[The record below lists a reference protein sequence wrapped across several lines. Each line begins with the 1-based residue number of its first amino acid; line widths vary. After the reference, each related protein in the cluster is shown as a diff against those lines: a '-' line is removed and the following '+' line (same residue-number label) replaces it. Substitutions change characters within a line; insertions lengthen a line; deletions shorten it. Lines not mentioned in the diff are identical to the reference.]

1 MIKKKL
7 IGALTLSLLLMSCGD
22 KPSRV
27 IKLEKSIDILIVL
40 KERLSTECDN
50 GIEISCTQMTAL
62 VDTIDLSIVKGVPIH
77 EEAHDI
83 YSRWVDSHN
92 ASRKK

>member
-1 MIKKKL
+1 MKKQL
-7 IGALTLSLLLMSCGD
+7 IGVLTLSLLLMSCGD

-27 IKLEKSIDILIVL
+27 IKLEKSIDALIIL

-62 VDTIDLSIVKGVPIH
+62 VDTIDLSIVRGVPIH

-83 YSRWVDSHN
+83 YRKWVDSHN
-92 ASRKK
+92 DSLNK